1 MSLIDGTGSAFSIV
15 GMAQRSVPDEA
26 ERFQT
31 LAAALADEAHRR
43 FRLAELADYLRTLP
57 RADFARAVR
66 EAPRAPLD
74 AAALNQLAGM
84 VELAA
89 ERRAQR
95 PPSWTHTIPVGTSPT
110 FGSALASVRLHLL
123 TSAPVALR
131 RRNLFA
137 DSSLDER
144 V

>member
-1 MSLIDGTGSAFSIV
+1 MTR
-15 GMAQRSVPDEA
+15 RSESDEA
-26 ERFQT
+26 ERFQA
-31 LAAALADEAHRR
+31 LAAALASEAHRR
-43 FRLAELADYLRTLP
+43 LRLAELADYLRALS
-57 RADFARAVR
+57 RAAFARAVR

-74 AAALNQLAGM
+74 PAALNQLAGM

-95 PPSWTHTIPVGTSPT
+95 PPAWTQTIPVGESPT
-110 FGSALASVRLHLL
+110 FGSPLTSVRLHLL